1 MRAKWMIAWA
11 ALVISS
17 AAAPDAVA
25 QNGSVSCKGSP
36 NLVRLPDL
44 PEASGI
50 AAMRGASG
58 YVWSHNDSG
67 APEIFAID
75 GNGNRA
81 GRVTISNVSVNDWE
95 AMASGSCP
103 AGSCLY
109 IGDIG
114 DNDAKRRTITIYR
127 IGEPAK
133 AVGSVNAEAFHA
145 SYPGGPQN
153 AETLLVAPDG
163 TLLIV
168 TKGDTG
174 PVAVFRFPKNVSA
187 NATVQLERV
196 GAIEELNGQR
206 ITDGAI
212 SPDGTR
218 VVLRSK
224 EALMFYNGPSF
235 LRGEFKAI
243 GRFDTASLREPQGEG
258 VAFGPNGVVF
268 LAGEGGGKKQ
278 PGTLGTLSC
287 NH

>member
-1 MRAKWMIAWA
+1 MLSSLVA
-11 ALVISS
+11 AN
-17 AAAPDAVA
+17 AAA
-25 QNGSVSCKGSP
+25 QNGAIVCKGAA

-44 PEASGI
+44 PEASGV
-50 AAMRGASG
+50 AVMRGTSG

-75 GNGNRA
+75 GSGNRA
-81 GRVTISNVSVNDWE
+81 GRVTISGVKVNDWE
-95 AMASGSCP
+95 AMASGPCP
-103 AGSCLY
+103 SGSCLY

-114 DNDAKRRTITIYR
+114 DNDAKRRTITIYK
-127 IGEPAK
+127 IAEPAK
-133 AVGSVNAEAFHA
+133 AGGSVNAEAFHA
-145 SYPGGPQN
+145 SYPGGPHN

-163 TLLIV
+163 TLLVV

-174 PVAVFRFPKNVSA
+174 PVAVFKFPKSVSA
-187 NATVQLERV
+187 NATVRLEPV

-212 SPDGTR
+212 SPDGQL

-224 EALMFYNGPSF
+224 DALMFYSGPAF
-235 LRGEFKAI
+235 LRGEFKTL
-243 GRFDTASLREPQGEG
+243 GRFDTATLREPQGEG
-258 VAFGPNGVVF
+258 VTFGPNGVVY